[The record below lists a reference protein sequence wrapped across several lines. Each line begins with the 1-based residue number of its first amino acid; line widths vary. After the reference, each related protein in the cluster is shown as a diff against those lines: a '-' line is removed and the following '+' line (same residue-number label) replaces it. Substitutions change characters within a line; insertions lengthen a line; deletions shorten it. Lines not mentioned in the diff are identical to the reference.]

1 METFFIKALQLV
13 LSLSL
18 LVVLHELGHFAFA
31 RLFKVRVEKFYMFF
45 NPSFSLVRFKKIN
58 GKWQV
63 KCFSPN
69 LPEPLKP
76 RLDNEGNE
84 VKDSKG
90 NVIYDPFTDEDRAQL
105 DENDWRKYPETTEWG
120 IGWLPLGGYCKIAGM
135 VDETTDSD
143 ALNAPAQPWE
153 YRAKSVWKRLPIITG
168 GVLVNFI
175 SALIIYGMILYTW
188 GKEYLPVENAVY
200 GYQYSNVMLKNGFEN
215 GDIMLAVDGVQY
227 EQTKDVVEKILI
239 DGKQDVTVL
248 RQGDTVHVLL
258 PEDFAQQALA
268 SGEKGLF
275 EPRFPFVIADVAE
288 EGSAFGLLQKGDSVI
303 AVNGEVAYVY
313 QDVVAKLEEHKAD
326 SVAITYVRN
335 GEVKTQSV
343 FLTKDGKLGVYM
355 VDPYNN
361 YLKTKQLTYGF
372 WQSIP
377 AGIKL
382 GWDTLVNYVKQFKL
396 VFTKEGAKSLG
407 GFGAIGN
414 MFPAEWNWQV
424 FWTMTAFLSII
435 LAFMNILPIPALDGG
450 YVLFLLYEIITGKKP
465 GDKFL
470 ERANTIGLFLLLAL
484 VLYANLND
492 IIRIFL

>member
-1 METFFIKALQLV
+1 MIYDA
-13 LSLSL
+13 
-18 LVVLHELGHFAFA
+18 
-31 RLFKVRVEKFYMFF
+31 
-45 NPSFSLVRFKKIN
+45 
-58 GKWQV
+58 
-63 KCFSPN
+63 
-69 LPEPLKP
+69 
-76 RLDNEGNE
+76 DGNE
-84 VKDSKG
+84 IIDSKG

-105 DENDWRKYPETTEWG
+105 DEADWRKYPETTEWG

-135 VDETTDSD
+135 VDETTDSN
-143 ALNAPAQPWE
+143 ALNTQAQPWE
-153 YRAKSVWKRLPIITG
+153 YRAQSVWKRLPIITG

-175 SALIIYGMILYTW
+175 SALVIYAMILYTW

-200 GYQYSNVMLKNGFEN
+200 GYQFTDVMLNNGFEN
-215 GDIMLAVDGVQY
+215 GDILLAVDGEQY
-227 EQTKDVVEKILI
+227 DKEKEFVEKILI

-275 EPRFPFVIADVAE
+275 EPRFPFVIADVAK
-288 EGSAFGLLQKGDSVI
+288 EGSAYGVLQQGDSVI
-303 AVNGEVAYVY
+303 AVNGEKAYAY
-313 QDVVAKLEEHKAD
+313 QDVVAKLAEHKAD
-326 SVAITYVRN
+326 SVTITYVRS
-335 GEVKTQSV
+335 GDVLTSSV
-343 FLTKDGKLGVYM
+343 WLTDDGKLGVYM
-355 VDPYNN
+355 VDPFNT
-361 YLKTKQLTYGF
+361 YLRTKQLSYGF
-372 WQSIP
+372 WESIP
-377 AGIKL
+377 AGIQL
-382 GWDTLVNYVKQFKL
+382 GWNTLVSYVKQFKL

-407 GFGAIGN
+407 GFGAIGS
-414 MFPAEWNWQV
+414 MFPSEWNWQV

-470 ERANTIGLFLLLAL
+470 ERANTIGLFILLAL

>member
-1 METFFIKALQLV
+1 METFLIKALQLV

-45 NPSFSLVRFKKIN
+45 NPSISLVRFKKIN

-63 KCFSPN
+63 KWFAPN
-69 LPEPLKP
+69 VPEALKP
-76 RLDNEGNE
+76 RLDADGNE
-84 VKDSKG
+84 IIDSKG

-105 DENDWRKYPETTEWG
+105 DEADWRKYPETTEWG

-135 VDETTDSD
+135 VDETTDSN
-143 ALNAPAQPWE
+143 ALNTQAQPWE
-153 YRAKSVWKRLPIITG
+153 YRAQSVWKRLPIITG

-175 SALIIYGMILYTW
+175 SALIIYAMILYTW

-200 GYQYSNVMLKNGFEN
+200 GYQFTDVMLNNGFEN
-215 GDIMLAVDGVQY
+215 GDVLLAVDGEQY
-227 EQTKDVVEKILI
+227 DKEKEFVEKILV

-275 EPRFPFVIADVAE
+275 EPRFPFVIADVAK
-288 EGSAFGLLQKGDSVI
+288 EGSAYGVLQQGDSVI
-303 AVNGEVAYVY
+303 AVNGEKTYVY
-313 QDVVAKLEEHKAD
+313 QDVVAKLAEHKAD
-326 SVAITYVRN
+326 SVTITYVRS
-335 GEVKTQSV
+335 GDVLTSSV
-343 FLTKDGKLGVYM
+343 CLTDDGKLGVYM
-355 VDPYNN
+355 VDPFNT
-361 YLKTKQLTYGF
+361 YLRTKQLTYGF
-372 WQSIP
+372 WESIP
-377 AGIKL
+377 AGIQL
-382 GWDTLVNYVKQFKL
+382 GWNTLVSYVKQFKL

-407 GFGAIGN
+407 GFGAIGS
-414 MFPAEWNWQV
+414 MFPSEWNWQV

-470 ERANTIGLFLLLAL
+470 ERANTIGLFILLAL